1 MGAKVVARNL
11 RRRNSRIEKVG
22 NRGRIFSIWR
32 CIVVLFAEK
41 SRKYGP
47 FHRFR
52 SRSIFAAQA
61 PGVRLAVA
69 LFCIAALGASEPGRE
84 DWEEGRRLCGIE
96 DYKRAQKS
104 LERAVSKDPGNSTY
118 HFWLGVAM
126 GRRAEGMTG
135 FGRFRAMGLAKKVKV
150 QFERAVELDGSNLD
164 ALEALQN
171 FHFNAPGIVGGNKG
185 ETRKLADRIR
195 QFDEARGAIAWAAC
209 FEHDKDF
216 TNAAEQYALAR
227 KFDPANTDYLAE
239 HAAFLSR
246 RRQHEES
253 DELFDAAFERDPD
266 NRKLWLTAAKS
277 WIEAKRSP
285 LYPRARKLLERFL
298 ENTRS
303 VPNLD
308 TPSQVRKLLKKL

>member
-1 MGAKVVARNL
+1 MV
-11 RRRNSRIEKVG
+11 
-22 NRGRIFSIWR
+22 RGS
-32 CIVVLFAEK
+32 
-41 SRKYGP
+41 
-47 FHRFR
+47 
-52 SRSIFAAQA
+52 
-61 PGVRLAVA
+61 LALA
-69 LFCIAALGASEPGRE
+69 LFCIAVLAAGEPGRE

-150 QFERAVELDGSNLD
+150 HFERAVELDGSNLE

-171 FHFNAPGIVGGNKG
+171 FHSNAPGIVGGDKA
-185 ETRKLADRIR
+185 ETPKIADRIK
-195 QFDEARGAIAWAAC
+195 QIDEGRGAIAWAAC

-216 TNAAEQYALAR
+216 TKAVAQYALAR
-227 KFDPANTDYLAE
+227 KLDPDNTDYLAE

-246 RRQHEES
+246 RKQYDES
-253 DELFDAAFERDPD
+253 DELFDTAFAGDPD
-266 NRKLWLTAAKS
+266 NRKLWLTASKA
-277 WIEAKRSP
+277 WIEAKRSS
-285 LYPRARKLLERFL
+285 LYPRARKLLERYL
-298 ENTRS
+298 ENAKS
-303 VPNLD
+303 VPNMD